1 MSDAFHR
8 KLALVLKALSISP
21 GTLAAEVGV
30 DKSAVARWVA
40 GRVEPS
46 SHNLARLSGVIA
58 RRAPGFAVLDWER
71 SLDSLT
77 QRFGGRPDMTPGG
90 GEGRVRLPLVG
101 ESRATTQRRGGAYEG
116 FFRSTRPYAQWP
128 GRFVRDALMIRRDAD
143 GDLRFA
149 MSSGG
154 VTVEGVVLL
163 LQNQLFVIGAE
174 HTSGAFAFAI
184 LNGVNTVQAGVLDG
198 LMLYCALNVE
208 RTPTATAIVL
218 ERVGDLTGDA
228 AADDAALAALAA
240 LENIAPPGSVP
251 PELVAHLTRGADVS
265 DLQARA
271 RWLLSLPLSSS
282 RSRGLL
288 PPG

>member
-1 MSDAFHR
+1 
-8 KLALVLKALSISP
+8 
-21 GTLAAEVGV
+21 
-30 DKSAVARWVA
+30 
-40 GRVEPS
+40 
-46 SHNLARLSGVIA
+46 
-58 RRAPGFAVLDWER
+58 
-71 SLDSLT
+71 
-77 QRFGGRPDMTPGG
+77 
-90 GEGRVRLPLVG
+90 
-101 ESRATTQRRGGAYEG
+101 
-116 FFRSTRPYAQWP
+116 
-128 GRFVRDALMIRRDAD
+128 
-143 GDLRFA
+143 

-163 LQNQLFVIGAE
+163 LQNQLFVVGAE

-218 ERVGDLTGDA
+218 ERVGDLTGEA
-228 AADDAALAALAA
+228 AADDAQLEELAK
-240 LENIAPPGSVP
+240 LENIAAPGELP
-251 PELVAHLTRGADVS
+251 PELVAHLTRGADAG

-288 PPG
+288 LPD